1 MKGILI
7 VGHGNLPRAFEE
19 ALKMIAG
26 DLPSI
31 HHLGLSP
38 EEGPE
43 DLKKKL
49 SDLLTV
55 LNSYE
60 HVTVFGD
67 LFGGSPLNTI
77 FQMLSHD
84 ARYSFISGMNFPML
98 LTAALSTEST
108 TEELIAIGLEGIK
121 DLNDPEKN
129 SVVPPSIEQTL
140 PGSKNEPHQLI
151 HVRVDSRGIHGQVAT
166 AWIPTL
172 EVNRVIVIDDQAIH
186 NATQKMALKM
196 ARPNHT
202 KLSILSTATAI
213 TRLNDPFSYPSEKIL
228 VLIQSV
234 DTLQTL
240 ADKGYYFKQ
249 VNLGNVPNRENTE
262 KFLRTIYLTPS
273 EVTTLENLNI
283 SGTTVTAQMVPND
296 PIIDFQ
302 NLLSD

>member
-7 VGHGNLPRAFEE
+7 VGHGNLPKAFEE

-43 DLKKKL
+43 DLKRRL
-49 SDLLTV
+49 SEMLTLLS
-55 LNSYE
+55 SYD

-77 FQMLSHD
+77 FQTLSKEP
-84 ARYSFISGMNFPML
+84 RYSFVSGMNFPML
-98 LTAALSTEST
+98 LTAALAAEST
-108 TEELIAIGLEGIK
+108 TEELIAIGQEGIK
-121 DLNDPEKN
+121 NLHEPEKEG
-129 SVVPPSIEQTL
+129 SMSPVIEAPL
-140 PGSKNEPHQLI
+140 SDSKNEPHQLI

-172 EVNRVIVIDDQAIH
+172 EVNRIIVIDDQAIH

-202 KLSILSTATAI
+202 KLSILATDTAI
-213 TRLNDPFSYPSEKIL
+213 TRLNDSMSYPGERIL
-228 VLIQSV
+228 ILIQSV
-234 DTLQTL
+234 DTLQAL
-240 ADKGYYFKQ
+240 ADKGYYFEQ
-249 VNLGNVPNRENTE
+249 INLGNIPNRENTE
-262 KFLRTIYLTPS
+262 KFLRTIHLTPS
-273 EVTTLENLNI
+273 EVAILEQLHIN
-283 SGTTVTAQMVPND
+283 GTTITAQMVPHD
-296 PIIDFQ
+296 PIIDFKT
-302 NLLSD
+302 LLPN